1 METLMKECLLVIIVS
16 PKLEEEM
23 VDWLLEKED
32 LSGFSSMPID
42 GHGSG
47 AGQLNI
53 AEQVTGRQRKIMFHV
68 HGHEQSMPALMD
80 EMNNRFK
87 KTGLHY
93 WLIPLLGSG
102 HLV

>member
-1 METLMKECLLVIIVS
+1 MKECLLVVIIS

-23 VDWLLEKED
+23 VDWLLERED

-42 GHGSG
+42 SHGSG
-47 AGQLNI
+47 TAEMNI

-68 HGHEQSMPALMD
+68 YGMEDTMPALVD
-80 EMNNRFK
+80 ELKNRFK
-87 KTGLHY
+87 KTGTHY
-93 WLIPLLGSG
+93 WIMPLIGSG